1 MVTTFKNFGEWCTA
15 KNCHPVNRLSVVSKV
30 FGKLINNRIID
41 QLMLINCRSSDSY
54 IWYNCYSGAT
64 RAVALDDLNQR
75 LLRGFGMLVFFT
87 NISLMECQVRYLV
100 LFLLGLVIDG
110 FEWFWMGSLCKNI
123 QLMLLFLKAPYLV
136 IHFSYY
142 TLMIFLIMLSVVLL
156 SMMVI
161 LLFVATARIG
171 FWIWIW
177 SMRQCRFRQELTFL
191 FQCWENSTGFF
202 WPV

>member
-1 MVTTFKNFGEWCTA
+1 
-15 KNCHPVNRLSVVSKV
+15 
-30 FGKLINNRIID
+30 
-41 QLMLINCRSSDSY
+41 
-54 IWYNCYSGAT
+54 
-64 RAVALDDLNQR
+64 
-75 LLRGFGMLVFFT
+75 MLVFFT

-136 IHFSYY
+136 VHFSYY

-171 FWIWIW
+171 F
-177 SMRQCRFRQELTFL
+177 
-191 FQCWENSTGFF
+191 
-202 WPV
+202 